1 VDAAALLLVKCH
13 PLASREAWMD
23 GTYKSLRIE
32 KSEGVAELVLTG
44 PGKGNAMG
52 PDFWR
57 EMPEAIRAL
66 DADDAVRVVLVRG
79 DGNHFTYGLDLMAM
93 MESLGPLLMGES
105 NLALER
111 TKLLKLIGDMQQ
123 ATEGM
128 ARCRK
133 PVIAAVHG
141 WCIGAG
147 MNLIAACDFRYC
159 SQEAKFSVR
168 EVKVGIVADL
178 GALQRLPR
186 IIGEGHT
193 RELAYTGGDV
203 DSARA
208 LRMGLVNEVFPTPE
222 ALLTEARVTARRIA
236 DNPSLV
242 VQGIKQVMEYCA
254 DKSVEDGLRY
264 VAAWN
269 SAFLQSHDLA
279 EAFTAFAERRPPRFQ
294 GR

>member
-1 VDAAALLLVKCH
+1 
-13 PLASREAWMD
+13 MD

-32 KSEGVAELVLTG
+32 KNEGVAELVLTG

-57 EMPEAIRAL
+57 EMPEAIRSL
-66 DADDAVRVVLVRG
+66 DADDSVRVVLVRG
-79 DGNHFTYGLDLMAM
+79 EGKHFTFGLDLMGM
-93 MESLGPLLMGES
+93 MESLGPLLTGEG

-111 TKLLKLIGDMQQ
+111 LKLLSLIGDMQQ
-123 ATEGM
+123 ATEGL

-141 WCIGAG
+141 WCIGGG
-147 MNLIAACDFRYC
+147 MDLIAACDFRYC
-159 SQEAKFSVR
+159 SQDAKFSLR

-203 DSARA
+203 DAARA

-222 ALLTEARVTARRIA
+222 ALLEEARATAKRIA
-236 DNPSLV
+236 ENAPLV
-242 VQGIKQVMEYCA
+242 VQGAKQVMEYCA
-254 DKSVEDGLRY
+254 DKSIADGLRY
-264 VAAWN
+264 VAVWN

-279 EAFTAFAERRPPRFQ
+279 EAFSAFAERRPPHFQ

>member
-1 VDAAALLLVKCH
+1 
-13 PLASREAWMD
+13 MD
-23 GTYKSLRIE
+23 STYKSLRIE
-32 KSEGVAELVLTG
+32 KADGIAELVLTG

-57 EMPEAIRAL
+57 EMPEALRAL
-66 DADDAVRVVLVRG
+66 DADDDVRVLLVRG
-79 DGNHFTYGLDLMAM
+79 EGQNFTYGLDLMGM
-93 MESLGPLLMGES
+93 MESLGPLLTGES

-111 TKLLKLIGDMQQ
+111 SRLLKLIGEMQQ

-141 WCIGAG
+141 WCIGGG
-147 MNLIAACDFRYC
+147 MDLIAACDFRYC
-159 SQEAKFSVR
+159 SQEAKFSLR

-186 IIGEGHT
+186 IIGEGNT

-203 DSARA
+203 DAARA
-208 LRMGLVNEVFPTPE
+208 LRMGLVNEVFPSPE
-222 ALLTEARVTARRIA
+222 ALLTEARATARRIA
-236 DNPSLV
+236 DNPPLV
-242 VQGIKQVMEYCA
+242 VQGAKQVMEYCA
-254 DKSVEDGLRY
+254 DKSIADGLRY
-264 VAAWN
+264 VAVWN
-269 SAFLQSHDLA
+269 SAFLQSLDLT
-279 EAFTAFAERRPPRFQ
+279 EAFSAFAERRPPKFQ

>member
-1 VDAAALLLVKCH
+1 
-13 PLASREAWMD
+13 MD
-23 GTYKSLRIE
+23 STYKSLRIE
-32 KSEGVAELVLTG
+32 KADGIAELVLTG

-57 EMPEAIRAL
+57 EMPEALRAL
-66 DADDAVRVVLVRG
+66 DADDDVRVLLVRG
-79 DGNHFTYGLDLMAM
+79 EGPNFTYGLDLMGM
-93 MESLGPLLMGES
+93 MESLGPLLTGES

-111 TKLLKLIGDMQQ
+111 SRLLKLIGEMQQ

-141 WCIGAG
+141 WCIGGG
-147 MNLIAACDFRYC
+147 MDLIAACDFRYC
-159 SQEAKFSVR
+159 SQEAKFSLR

-186 IIGEGHT
+186 IIGEGNT

-203 DSARA
+203 DAARA
-208 LRMGLVNEVFPTPE
+208 LRMGLVNEVFASPE
-222 ALLTEARVTARRIA
+222 ALLTEARATARRIA
-236 DNPSLV
+236 DNPPLV
-242 VQGIKQVMEYCA
+242 VQGAKQVMEYCA
-254 DKSVEDGLRY
+254 DKSIADGLRY
-264 VAAWN
+264 VAVWN
-269 SAFLQSHDLA
+269 SAFLQSLDLT
-279 EAFTAFAERRPPRFQ
+279 EAFSAFAERRPPKFQ

>member
-1 VDAAALLLVKCH
+1 MA
-13 PLASREAWMD
+13 E
-23 GTYKSLRIE
+23 YQSLRVE
-32 KSEGVAELVLTG
+32 QAEGIAEVVLTG
-44 PGKGNAMG
+44 PGKGNALG

-57 EMPEAIRAL
+57 EMPGVLRAL
-66 DADDAVRVVLVRG
+66 DADESVRVILLRG
-79 DGNHFTYGLDLMAM
+79 EGTHFTYGLDLMAM
-93 MESLGPLLMGES
+93 MEPLAPLITGET
-105 NLALER
+105 LAFER
-111 TKLLKLIGDMQQ
+111 TRLLAYIRGMQD
-123 ATEGM
+123 ATEGL

-147 MNLIAACDFRYC
+147 MDLIAACDFRYC
-159 SQEAKFSVR
+159 SQEAKFSLR
-168 EVKVGIVADL
+168 EVRVGIVADL

-222 ALLTEARVTARRIA
+222 ELLAAARATARKVA
-236 DNPSLV
+236 DNPPLV
-242 VQGIKQVMEYCA
+242 VQGAKQVLEY
-254 DKSVEDGLRY
+254 SSGRPVEDGLRY
-264 VAAWN
+264 VSVWN
-269 SAFLQSHDLA
+269 SAFLQSQDLA
-279 EAFTAFAERRPPRFQ
+279 EAFASFAERRPPRFQ